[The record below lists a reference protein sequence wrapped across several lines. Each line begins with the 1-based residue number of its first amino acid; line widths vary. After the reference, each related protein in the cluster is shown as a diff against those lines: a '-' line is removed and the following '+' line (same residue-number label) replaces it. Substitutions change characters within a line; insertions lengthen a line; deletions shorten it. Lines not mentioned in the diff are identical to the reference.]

1 MQNKIFNSK
10 IISKDKIKNKINDK
24 VNDELPNL
32 KKRKI
37 LSKNTNNLST
47 ENILEKDQDN
57 TEDKNDKDNKNKEDR
72 EKYKKTSIKNSNYI
86 RPELTYTDLLT
97 KEQIETLLIDFEEIK
112 NISDVPIGT
121 FIRYFE
127 FKENELKFRV
137 GGILSVKKPNDG
149 YIYLKNNQIN
159 WPVQLK
165 NCLLF
170 RKLTTIEV
178 RKEFDKKFLKQEKEI
193 NDLLSMIRNLQTE
206 NTNLKKKLKELNNKK

>member
-1 MQNKIFNSK
+1 MNNNTQTNLIKPKIIVKEKIDENSSNSSTSSIIRKRGRPKK
-10 IISKDKIKNKINDK
+10 IIS
-24 VNDELPNL
+24 
-32 KKRKI
+32 
-37 LSKNTNNLST
+37 NNL
-47 ENILEKDQDN
+47 
-57 TEDKNDKDNKNKEDR
+57 NKEIVKKDTR
-72 EKYKKTSIKNSNYI
+72 EKYKETSIKKSNYI

-112 NISDVPIGT
+112 NINDIPIGT

-127 FKENELKFRV
+127 FKDNELKFRV
-137 GGILSVKKPNDG
+137 GGILSVKRPDEG

-170 RKLTTIEV
+170 KKLTTIEV
-178 RKEFDKKFLKQEKEI
+178 RKEFDKKFFKQEKEI

>member
-1 MQNKIFNSK
+1 MNN
-10 IISKDKIKNKINDK
+10 KIKNMQILDESTSSSSNLQKRGRPKKNIN
-24 VNDELPNL
+24 NSAN
-32 KKRKI
+32 KKPV
-37 LSKNTNNLST
+37 LSPI
-47 ENILEKDQDN
+47 EI
-57 TEDKNDKDNKNKEDR
+57 R

-112 NISDVPIGT
+112 DINEISIGT

-127 FKENELKFRV
+127 YKDNELKFRV
-137 GGILSVKKPNDG
+137 GGILSVKRPEEG

-178 RKEFDKKFLKQEKEI
+178 RKEFDKKFFKQEKEI
-193 NDLLSMIRNLQTE
+193 NDLLKMVRDLEMENLK
-206 NTNLKKKLKELNNKK
+206 LKKKIKDITNIKNKK